1 MEQNTSKPAV
11 LDAQQMYDG
20 ELIKLQTGLQTAT
33 TRHEIRR
40 MWSAFRLQLQIIEK
54 LCRSEKDFE
63 LRSELRAF
71 LMGRQGL

>member
-1 MEQNTSKPAV
+1 MEQNISKPAV
-11 LDAQQMYDG
+11 LDAQQMYDS

-33 TRHEIRR
+33 TRH
-40 MWSAFRLQLQIIEK
+40 
-54 LCRSEKDFE
+54 EKDFE